1 MSHRLLVTSIFAL
14 ICLLTPPSAGRADTL
29 ADVRARGTINCGIHE
44 VPGFATRSESGVWSG
59 FWIEMCRAVAAAVL
73 GNADRVTINSADILL
88 PFEALAHGE
97 VDLLAEGTTWT
108 LSRES
113 DRGVDFPVVYYY
125 DGQAFLATKSSGIT
139 AMEELGGARICVTA
153 GTTTHR
159 NLANFLSAR
168 NLLSEVTALE
178 SHGKVWE
185 SFTKGRCDVITHD
198 LVILKVML
206 ATQFANPADYLI
218 LPGTISRE
226 PTGPVVD
233 GDDRAWSQIVRWS
246 ILAMIAAEELGVT
259 SSNIDTF
266 TGTGDSQI
274 IALTGQGE
282 DHAAT
287 LGIEPG
293 WMRRIVSQVG
303 NYGEVFDRSLTKTLG
318 LQRGQNALWRD
329 GGYLYA
335 PPLY

>member
-1 MSHRLLVTSIFAL
+1 MSHRLVVPLLVAL
-14 ICLLTPPSAGRADTL
+14 ICLLSQPSAVRADTL
-29 ADVRARGTINCGIHE
+29 AEVRARGTLNCGVHE
-44 VPGFATRSESGVWSG
+44 VPGFAMRSESGAWSG

-73 GNADRVTINSADILL
+73 GSADSVAVNSADILL

-113 DRGVDFPVVYYY
+113 DRGVDFPAIYYY
-125 DGQAFLATKSSGIT
+125 DGQAFLATKSSGIAT
-139 AMEELGGARICVTA
+139 MDALGDARVCVVA

-159 NLANFLSAR
+159 NLANLLAAR
-168 NLLSEVTALE
+168 GLAAEIVALE

-198 LVILKVML
+198 LVILQVML
-206 ATQFANPADYLI
+206 ATQFANPADYII

-226 PTGPVVD
+226 PTGPVVA

-266 TGTGDSQI
+266 ADSQDSQI
-274 IALTGQGE
+274 IALTGRGE
-282 DHAAT
+282 DRAAA
-287 LGIEPG
+287 LGLRPG
-293 WMRRIVSQVG
+293 WMHRIVSQVG